1 MPDLEFVK
9 ALPRQ
14 VPSELMVYST
24 QRARAGRGAVRGMIR
39 KLGLPDAPYRPEF
52 RYVDNWTIGK
62 RGAYTVALN
71 RRSGAMR
78 FRDEVRHGREL
89 DVPFRIT
96 EQRLIEI
103 SREYVDRTELLK
115 LPARDLKVAQI
126 THLRAQGAST
136 EGEVTPEQILDAGVI
151 FAREIDG
158 VPVAGFG
165 GHMMVNVAPDEAVAA
180 AVKIWRHRDKK
191 LGMVKVLEP
200 GYGVEA
206 LQRRL
211 RARGLEGPVK
221 VLKADFCYF
230 EAGDDKT
237 QRYLEPTY
245 AFVFETTVGEFL
257 YKSVE
262 VIPAARQPKQ
272 RWAFRKRFAAPAVT
286 RQA

>member
-24 QRARAGRGAVRGMIR
+24 ERARAGRGAVLEMTRR
-39 KLGLPDAPYRPEF
+39 LRLPDIPYRPEF
-52 RYVDNWTIGK
+52 RYVDNWTIG
-62 RGAYTVALN
+62 RHGPYTVALN

-89 DVPFRIT
+89 DVPFRIA
-96 EQRLIEI
+96 EQRFIEI
-103 SREYVDRTELLK
+103 SRKYVDKTELLK
-115 LPARDLKVAQI
+115 LPARDLKVGKI
-126 THLRAQGAST
+126 THLRTQGAST
-136 EGEVTPEQILDAGVI
+136 DGEVAPEQILDAGVI
-151 FAREIDG
+151 FTREIDG
-158 VPVAGFG
+158 VPVVGFG
-165 GHMMVNVAPDEAVAA
+165 GYMMVNVAPDESVVAA
-180 AVKIWRHRDKK
+180 VRIWRHRDKE

-200 GYGVEA
+200 DYGVEA
-206 LQRRL
+206 LQKRL
-211 RARGLEGPVK
+211 SARGLEEPVK

-245 AFVFETTVGEFL
+245 AFVFETRVGEFL

-262 VIPAARQPKQ
+262 VIPATRQPRQ
-272 RWAFRKRFAAPAVT
+272 RWVFRKRFPAPAVI
-286 RQA
+286 REE